1 MILRAIFP
9 LAIVL
14 GLIACSPDSPNSGES
29 DAGQSTTVSNVQSD
43 SLTEAA
49 WNMLRSNQLDHW
61 GNTAFWNPGMEELC
75 AYYVGQPGP
84 EGQRI
89 QFTDTLI
96 WRVTDE
102 AFVISELREQGE
114 SRLNH
119 TGLRKGAVLEPV
131 KLNSPPSSIELA
143 MLLRASAFNPGK
155 NYSLPVYDPSRFGQ
169 EGWTSV
175 EVLVKGPEP
184 ISFQGATYQC
194 WALQLDYADG
204 QKDWLWYE
212 RDYPN
217 RLVRRVTSAQETHM
231 LKAFRIR

>member
-9 LAIVL
+9 AAIIL
-14 GLIACSPDSPNSGES
+14 GLIACKPDSGE
-29 DAGQSTTVSNVQSD
+29 AGAGSVAAPQEVPAD
-43 SLTEAA
+43 SLTQVA
-49 WNMLRSNQLDHW
+49 WAVLCTNQLDHW
-61 GNTAFWNPGMEELC
+61 GNTAFWEPEMEELC

-84 EGQRI
+84 DGDRV

-96 WRVTDE
+96 WKVTDRG
-102 AFVISELREQGE
+102 FIISELREQGK

-119 TGLRKGAVLEPV
+119 TGLGRGAVVEPV
-131 KLNSPPSSIELA
+131 KPNSPPSSIELA

-155 NYSLPVYDPSRFGQ
+155 TYSLPVFDQSRFGN

-175 EVLVKGPEP
+175 EVMVKDPEP
-184 ISFQGATYQC
+184 VSFQGATYEC

-217 RLVRRVTSAQETHM
+217 RLVRRVTSSQETHM
-231 LKAFRIR
+231 LKAFRIH